1 MASIPGLYSS
11 KVEHK
16 NPTINRNYDDFS
28 QTRPEVTMGRHTA
41 FQLAGQHM
49 ITNLERLE
57 SINPSLGRHVL
68 ENGFGGGTGSSS
80 DGYREW
86 ALRTISV
93 LTALGDCA
101 DQVEIYTEA
110 ALKHGA
116 TEDEILAVVN
126 HASSFAG
133 TPRAVNT
140 MRRIAGTLASARKF
154 ERARE
159 TVVRLRDH
167 DTLIREYGSGAAGT
181 PIILIHALSMDG
193 RMFTKVAPNLASA
206 GRVITYDL
214 RGHGYARGAPLTTS
228 LDHLVDDLK
237 QLVDILGIDKADVY
251 GASYGGAV
259 AQHFTLAHPSRVR
272 SLCTMATSAQG
283 HPLLATRATRAEEG
297 HMKELVAEAIIR
309 WFLFETI
316 ALNPWFVRYARAN
329 VEQVRVEE
337 WVAAWRAMA
346 DLDCLHRIPE
356 ITVPIL
362 ALAGKQD
369 ASATP
374 EHMKPIYQESRD
386 GTYVELDPGTHMMV
400 MEQPGAVTN
409 ALLTF
414 RKSVDERC

>member
-1 MASIPGLYSS
+1 MASTPDLSNS
-11 KVEHK
+11 QAEHD
-16 NPTINRNYDDFS
+16 NPDINRNYDGS
-28 QTRPEVTMGRHTA
+28 TQTIPGATMGRHTA

-57 SINPSLGRHVL
+57 SINPSSGAM
-68 ENGFGGGTGSSS
+68 F
-80 DGYREW
+80 W
-86 ALRTISV
+86 KAV

-116 TEDEILAVVN
+116 TEDEILAVIN

-140 MRRIAGTLASARKF
+140 MRRIAGTLASARQF
-154 ERARE
+154 ERPRE

-167 DTLIREYGSGAAGT
+167 DTLIREYSPGAAGT

-193 RMFTKVAPNLASA
+193 RMFTEVAPSLTSA

-237 QLVDILGIDKADVY
+237 QLVDILDIEKADVY

-259 AQHFTLAHPSRVR
+259 AQYFTLAHPSRVR

-297 HMKELVAEAIIR
+297 HMQELVAEAIIR
-309 WFLFETI
+309 WFLPETI

-337 WVAAWRAMA
+337 WAAAWRAMA
-346 DLDCLHRIPE
+346 ALDCLHRIPE
-356 ITVPIL
+356 ISVPIL
-362 ALAGKQD
+362 VLAGKQD

-374 EHMKPIYQESRD
+374 EHMKPIYQESPN

-400 MEQPGAVTN
+400 MEQPEAVAN
-409 ALLTF
+409 ALLNF
-414 RKSVDERC
+414 RKVVDEKC